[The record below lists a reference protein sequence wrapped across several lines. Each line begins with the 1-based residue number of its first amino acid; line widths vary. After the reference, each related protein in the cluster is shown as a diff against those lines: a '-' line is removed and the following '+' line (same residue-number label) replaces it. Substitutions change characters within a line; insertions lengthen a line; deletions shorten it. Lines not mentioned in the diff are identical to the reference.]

1 MNNLKAI
8 NERYIQDIDDEDD
21 EIVTSDITKH
31 YDKNFRISVS
41 VKKCTADDFV
51 PSMEYIKEMLDDI
64 FDVYFELDGYETVLL
79 AQDNANDYE
88 LVEINERNCKKFF
101 DIKQNVIPIEM
112 IWVDVYYSGRLR
124 KYIQGERFLKRIL
137 METPQGIYQPCYVS
151 TSGGHTVSR
160 ETFCEDMLANGQ
172 AVGYRDTLAALY
184 GLFDGKCLYKEM
196 VQRYDKN
203 YEKTAD
209 KVADVFLKRSTSY
222 KRIESG
228 VYFDQ
233 TCDLNKCNVKVIRA
247 FDGKCFGV
255 WFSYDVINPTKSYKR
270 DNFFCEWGDKELKII
285 EDFVARLCA
294 KGSGALCDTYVYDTT
309 PYNKGTNGI
318 AYIFRDSVMVDNY
331 EYVVVLCEDYG
342 YDEETVGQDVMRRLA
357 EKGIADDVIKNISAQ
372 FEW

>member
-31 YDKNFRISVS
+31 YDKIFRISVS

-51 PSMEYIKEMLDDI
+51 PSMEYIKDMLDDI

-101 DIKQNVIPIEM
+101 DIKENVVPIEM
-112 IWVDVYYSGRLR
+112 IWVDVRYSGRLR
-124 KYIQGERFLKRIL
+124 KYIQGERFLKRIFK
-137 METPQGIYQPCYVS
+137 ETPQGIYQPWCV
-151 TSGGHTVSR
+151 TSHNGHSVSR
-160 ETFCEDMLANGQ
+160 TVFFENMLANKQ
-172 AVGYRDTLAALY
+172 PIGYRETLAALY

-203 YEKTAD
+203 FEKTAD
-209 KVADVFLKRSTSY
+209 SVADVFAKHSNSY

-247 FDGKCFGV
+247 FDGKCDGV

-270 DNFFCEWGDKELKII
+270 VNFFCEWADKELKII

-294 KGSGALCDTYVYDTT
+294 NGSVALCDTYVYDTT
-309 PYNKGTNGI
+309 VYHDGTHGI

-357 EKGIADDVIKNISAQ
+357 EKGIADDVIKNIKAQ

>member
-31 YDKNFRISVS
+31 YDKIFRISVS

-51 PSMEYIKEMLDDI
+51 PSMEYIKDMLDDI

-101 DIKQNVIPIEM
+101 DIKQNVIPIET

-151 TSGGHTVSR
+151 TSGGHTISR
-160 ETFCEDMLANGQ
+160 ETFFEKRWANGQ
-172 AVGYRDTLAALY
+172 AFSNRKTIATLY

-196 VQRYDKN
+196 FERYD
-203 YEKTAD
+203 
-209 KVADVFLKRSTSY
+209 
-222 KRIESG
+222 
-228 VYFDQ
+228 
-233 TCDLNKCNVKVIRA
+233 
-247 FDGKCFGV
+247 
-255 WFSYDVINPTKSYKR
+255 
-270 DNFFCEWGDKELKII
+270 
-285 EDFVARLCA
+285 
-294 KGSGALCDTYVYDTT
+294 
-309 PYNKGTNGI
+309 
-318 AYIFRDSVMVDNY
+318 
-331 EYVVVLCEDYG
+331 
-342 YDEETVGQDVMRRLA
+342 
-357 EKGIADDVIKNISAQ
+357 
-372 FEW
+372 